1 MEMPITKPSMVSYAD
16 ELNFNK
22 LEDELTNKQHNGF
35 IRVTAGSEE
44 GFILY
49 KNGKQ
54 VAASYD
60 RLSKS
65 EALEKIEFASAENNT
80 LIEVFN
86 IRPSQVDYLLE
97 LNQPYIIKEESKVPD
112 VLSELKETETAEK
125 PVPEPVSEA
134 DSIQKVTV
142 ETGTEGTDTEIKI
155 TNLPKEQPE
164 DGNNF
169 NSSSG
174 TVEEVKP
181 ESESVKTVS
190 ETSDETSVV
199 TQELPSDTTE
209 KSIKNA
215 ATPDP
220 SPNSTSKEHEVDEE
234 VIEIISS
241 QSAVDESK
249 EVSSKI
255 EEESQEEPLVD
266 RSELLKKYG
275 IKDVNEKDVENLLE
289 SYKGGSVSD
298 DDAEKI
304 ELTLMNR
311 IKKSVLGIP
320 KIQATEVMVFLD
332 NYRELTGT
340 INIITEYESQGF
352 FSRMMG
358 KSKTIDNLRRQII
371 NIAEFEIKKSFRQY
385 PEVIDKFDINVE
397 FS

>member
-112 VLSELKETETAEK
+112 VISELKETENAEK

-142 ETGTEGTDTEIKI
+142 ETGTEDTETETKI

-220 SPNSTSKEHEVDEE
+220 SPNSTSKEHEVDEG
-234 VIEIISS
+234 VIEIIPS

>member
-164 DGNNF
+164 DENNF

-220 SPNSTSKEHEVDEE
+220 SPNSTSKEHEVDEG

>member
-125 PVPEPVSEA
+125 PVPEPVSGA

-199 TQELPSDTTE
+199 TQELPFC
-209 KSIKNA
+209 
-215 ATPDP
+215 
-220 SPNSTSKEHEVDEE
+220 
-234 VIEIISS
+234 
-241 QSAVDESK
+241 
-249 EVSSKI
+249 
-255 EEESQEEPLVD
+255 LV
-266 RSELLKKYG
+266 LLAD
-275 IKDVNEKDVENLLE
+275 ILL
-289 SYKGGSVSD
+289 
-298 DDAEKI
+298 
-304 ELTLMNR
+304 L
-311 IKKSVLGIP
+311 
-320 KIQATEVMVFLD
+320 
-332 NYRELTGT
+332 
-340 INIITEYESQGF
+340 
-352 FSRMMG
+352 
-358 KSKTIDNLRRQII
+358 
-371 NIAEFEIKKSFRQY
+371 
-385 PEVIDKFDINVE
+385 
-397 FS
+397 